1 MMTQSYTTE
10 QEAFWAGSFGADY
23 IARNQHPRQL
33 AGNLALFAEIL
44 KPLPAIGSVLEI
56 GANVG
61 LNLRALSLLLPDARL
76 AAVEI
81 NDQAVAALRE
91 WGRVDEI
98 HHESILDW
106 QPSHP
111 ADFVLSKTVLIHLS
125 PDHLG
130 AVYEKLHAASSR
142 FICIAEY
149 FSRTATEIEY
159 RGHQGKLF
167 KRDFAG
173 EMLDRFPDLSLHST
187 GFASLRSVNFPQ
199 DDVTWHLLE
208 KRR

>member
-1 MMTQSYTTE
+1 MSKGQYTTE
-10 QEAFWAGSFGADY
+10 QEAFWAGDFGTNY
-23 IARNQHPRQL
+23 IQRNQGARKL

-44 KPLPAIGSVLEI
+44 KPLPKIEGLLEI
-56 GANVG
+56 GANMG
-61 LNLRALSLLLPDARL
+61 QNLRALALLLPDTRL

-91 WGRVDEI
+91 WGGVEDI
-98 HHESILDW
+98 HHQSVLDFI
-106 QPSHP
+106 P
-111 ADFVLSKTVLIHLS
+111 ARQWDFVLVKTVMIHL
-125 PDHLG
+125 PPEHLS
-130 AVYEKLHAASSR
+130 AIYDKLHASSSR
-142 FICIAEY
+142 YVCLVEY
-149 FSRTATEIEY
+149 FSRTPAEIEY

-173 EMLDRFPDLSLHST
+173 EMLDRFPDLALVTT